1 MRQHH
6 INSIPSSA
14 QHSHQHPTF
23 ALKMDAWDVI
33 ALGSGGTVSGR
44 PIAAPPAGK
53 ARAVTGKYC
62 AIIDSD
68 DESQVPGKA
77 SPSFNSCELILD
89 SASNSKKRAR
99 ESTGSESC
107 VTANNSQGGYCY
119 YCQDVGKVLQCM
131 SPGCSNALCIE
142 KSGAQHACAIVT
154 SMDLDGN
161 PFECPRCLCRA
172 GRPIPVHNTFE
183 SPHYIHRN

>member
-14 QHSHQHPTF
+14 QHSHQHQHPTF
-23 ALKMDAWDVI
+23 ALKMDARDVI

-44 PIAAPPAGK
+44 PIAAPAAGK

-119 YCQDVGKVLQCM
+119 YCQ
-131 SPGCSNALCIE
+131 
-142 KSGAQHACAIVT
+142 
-154 SMDLDGN
+154 
-161 PFECPRCLCRA
+161 
-172 GRPIPVHNTFE
+172 
-183 SPHYIHRN
+183 